1 MEEYKEGKNMMIQ
14 TLFLDVLN
22 INLLILLLMSLTIES
37 QYKAITNNS

>member
-1 MEEYKEGKNMMIQ
+1 MMIQ

-37 QYKAITNNS
+37 QYKTITNNS